1 MAARKQYE
9 LLNPGDLAPG
19 FRLARLAGG
28 EVTLAEL
35 LPAGPILLVFF
46 KITCPVCQFALP
58 FLERIHAAST
68 LPIYAISQDDAV
80 DTHDFHREFGITIP
94 TLLDTEE
101 SGFHVSNDYG
111 VSHVPT
117 LYLVNTDG
125 KIARA
130 IESWSKPDIESLGA
144 LAGVEVIRPGENVP
158 VFRPG

>member
-1 MAARKQYE
+1 MAHGRDRK
-9 LLNPGDLAPG
+9 LLEAGTRAPDFALKHLDGEPTTLREIVAQGPALLA
-19 FRLARLAGG
+19 
-28 EVTLAEL
+28 
-35 LPAGPILLVFF
+35 FF
-46 KITCPVCQFALP
+46 KVNCPVCQMAFP

>member
-101 SGFHVSNDYG
+101 SGFPVSNDYG

-130 IESWSKPDIESLGA
+130 IESWSKCCA
-144 LAGVEVIRPGENVP
+144 LTSIPPLRSARLWIRAGDASAPK
-158 VFRPG
+158 